1 MKTGFD
7 MLVRAMSFNTVLT
20 RVEKEKLGKFN
31 KGKDRQMFE
40 RVESIKLKI
49 LFIFLIFLIQC
60 FTCWNHNLMKVVE
73 SQQVE
78 IIMKMKIIKQKIA

>member
-1 MKTGFD
+1 MKMGFD
-7 MLVRAMSFNTVLT
+7 MFVRAMNFNVVLT

-31 KGKDRQMFE
+31 KGKDRKMLE
-40 RVESIKLKI
+40 RVENIKLKI

-60 FTCWNHNLMKVVE
+60 FTRWNPNLMKVVE

-78 IIMKMKIIKQKIA
+78 IIMKMKIIK